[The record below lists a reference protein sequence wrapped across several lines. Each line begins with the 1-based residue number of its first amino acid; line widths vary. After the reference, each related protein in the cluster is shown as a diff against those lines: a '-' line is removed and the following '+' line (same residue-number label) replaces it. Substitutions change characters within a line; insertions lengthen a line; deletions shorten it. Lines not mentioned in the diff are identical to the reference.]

1 MSVLAVGLGAFQTDA
16 AVLFP
21 SIFQPIRSGIVD
33 EIQALT
39 NSPPLT
45 PEESRRLR
53 LLNQARRNIDRAGRP
68 SLFGDVQVLASVNN
82 NLTRL
87 FPGGQF
93 TPLMESAI
101 FDFRD
106 LLSASAVNLADT
118 IAQLPPS
125 SSTTFAAATVEEIID
140 SLALL
145 DTGASVPAGMQVI
158 TRAATRLRSA
168 EGFVSRAR
176 FDVVR
181 VSRMTAF
188 VDGQR
193 FEAIPTGTYNG
204 AVEFLTVSG
213 RETGGVL
220 TRNRS
225 IQLSISD
232 VTPGTTTHSLGS
244 PGSGSFAT
252 FSERTLTNSVGIPS
266 LSGNAIITLDART
279 GIVTG
284 RFSFTAQN
292 AFTGE
297 GPVRVT
303 SGEFVLRLG
312 PVATT
317 TGF

>member
-1 MSVLAVGLGAFQTDA
+1 MSALAVGLGAFQTDA

-21 SIFQPIRSGIVD
+21 SIFQPIRSGIVA

-45 PEESRRLR
+45 PEESRRVR

-68 SLFGDVQVLASVNN
+68 SLFGDVQILASVNN

-87 FPGGQF
+87 FPGGEF
-93 TPLMESAI
+93 TPLVESAV

-125 SSTTFAAATVEEIID
+125 SSTTLAATTVQETID

-145 DTGASVPAGMQVI
+145 DTGASVASGMQVI

-168 EGFVSRAR
+168 EGFISRAR
-176 FDVVR
+176 LDVVR
-181 VSRMTAF
+181 VNRMTAF

-193 FEAIPTGTYNG
+193 FEAIPTGTFNG
-204 AVEFLTVSG
+204 AIEFLTVSG
-213 RETGGVL
+213 RETGGL

-232 VTPGTTTHSLGS
+232 VAPGTTTHTLGS

-266 LSGNAIITLDART
+266 LSGNAIVTLDART

-292 AFTGE
+292 ALTGD

-303 SGEFVLRLG
+303 SGEFVLRIG
-312 PVATT
+312 PVVTT